1 MFRKASDCSGPKKGK
16 SAITPKKR
24 AESLERRSS
33 AHSDVVED
41 LRTTTKTQQ
50 NPKCG

>member
-1 MFRKASDCSGPKKGK
+1 MFRKAFDCSGPKKGF
-16 SAITPKKR
+16 TPKKT
-24 AESLERRSS
+24 AESLERHSS
-33 AHSDVVED
+33 ARGDVVED